1 MTAITL
7 TAANISC
14 SEERGAVI
22 ERYTTG
28 EAISLGMAVYLDS
41 SNLAWKAIANSSAH
55 ANAIGI
61 AVIADNFAGETSIP
75 AGGTVGVCVFGP
87 VYGFPAYTS
96 QGLSQ
101 GEVLWVDKTTA
112 GSLNDSAPTGGAYQ
126 YVVGHM
132 TDSEV
137 FFVDPGTSVPAS
149 HS

>member
-7 TAANISC
+7 TANNISC

-22 ERYTTG
+22 ERYITG
-28 EAISLGMAVYLDS
+28 EAITLGMTVYLDS
-41 SNLAWKAIANSSAH
+41 SNQAWKAKADSSAH

-61 AVIADNFAGETSIP
+61 AVIPDNFSGETSIP
-75 AGGTVGVCVFGP
+75 AGGTVGVCVYGP
-87 VYGFPAYTS
+87 VFGFT
-96 QGLSQ
+96 GLSQ

-112 GSLNDSAPTGGAYQ
+112 GSLNDAAPTGGAYQ
-126 YVVGHM
+126 YIVGHAI
-132 TDSEV
+132 DAEV